1 MAVRNHHHLPAAVIG
16 RFGGAHPEG
25 LRYALIAVRQKKR
38 KSRAHLST
46 AENIAREP
54 ELYRPTDLPAGVE
67 PEQMERLWE
76 RIERPLLDS
85 LWRLEAGGHSRDD
98 QDLVFSY
105 LAALGVRRPG
115 TFEKVAR
122 PGWRPAGQEQGV
134 DDELRLS
141 RLVVLRNT
149 LGLVRSLRWRILEA
163 PPDAPR
169 YVVNDLGFTV
179 ISEWGRRGEALFV
192 PLGPRLALLGFQ
204 HRPTDLR
211 ERLYPAPWTVR
222 WLNAATWTQDR
233 AKAVFGHP
241 DDLQMLMELRRVRR
255 VKKSPWGPF
264 RDRQHTL
271 MGD

>member
-1 MAVRNHHHLPAAVIG
+1 MAVRKHHHLPAAVIG
-16 RFGGAHPEG
+16 RFGGSHPDG

-38 KSRAHLST
+38 KSKAQLST
-46 AENIAREP
+46 AEAIAREP
-54 ELYRPTDLPAGVE
+54 DLYRPTSLPAGVE

-76 RIERPLLDS
+76 RIERPLVDS
-85 LWRLEAGGHSRDD
+85 LSRLEAGGHTEDD

-115 TFEKVAR
+115 ALEKVAR
-122 PGWRPAGQEQGV
+122 PRWGTVRHEQGLG
-134 DDELRLS
+134 DQLRQA
-141 RLVVLRNT
+141 RLLVLRNT
-149 LGLVRSLRWRILEA
+149 LSMIRSLRWRMLEA

-179 ISEWGRRGEALFV
+179 ISEWGRKGEALFV
-192 PLGPRLALLGFQ
+192 PVGPRLALLGFQ

-211 ERLYPAPWTVR
+211 ERVYAAPWTVR
-222 WLNAATWTQDR
+222 WLNAATWTQET

-241 DDLQMLMELRRVRR
+241 DDLEMLMELRRVRR
-255 VKKSPWGPF
+255 VKKSPWGPY
-264 RDRQHTL
+264 RDRRHTL